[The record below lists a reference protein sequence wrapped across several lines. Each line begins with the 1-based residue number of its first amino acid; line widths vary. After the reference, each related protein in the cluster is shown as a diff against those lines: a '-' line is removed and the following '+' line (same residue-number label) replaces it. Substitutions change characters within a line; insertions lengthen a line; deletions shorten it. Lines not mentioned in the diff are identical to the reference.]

1 MKIVARTLVFHF
13 FCIIFFA
20 LIYLINTKHFSHT
33 DESELD
39 LIDYV
44 FLSTTIQAGIG
55 YSHLYPTSD
64 VAKLIMILQQFVL
77 ISTHVFTIYIF
88 TL

>member
-1 MKIVARTLVFHF
+1 MKIALRTLGFHF

-33 DESELD
+33 NDSDLE
-39 LIDYV
+39 LIDYI

-55 YSHLYPTSD
+55 YSNFYPSTD
-64 VAKLIMILQQFVL
+64 VAKLIMILQQIVL

>member
-1 MKIVARTLVFHF
+1 MKIALRTLGFHF

-20 LIYLINTKHFSHT
+20 LIYLINTKQFSHT
-33 DESELD
+33 NEAELG
-39 LIDYV
+39 LIDYI

-55 YSHLYPTSD
+55 YSHLYPMTD
-64 VAKLIMILQQFVL
+64 IAKLIMISQQFVL